1 VAFIKKFTQ
10 RGEIVIN
17 FTEDLIT
24 VPDLDFINK
33 GTVVVDGEVVPVL
46 HLEINAA
53 ENSNPRKRI
62 SEWKVISQ
70 TPRQLQIQVKFEETI
85 FLSTEGDDDLLRIT
99 INDPFLFTS

>member
-46 HLEINAA
+46 HL
-53 ENSNPRKRI
+53 
-62 SEWKVISQ
+62 
-70 TPRQLQIQVKFEETI
+70 
-85 FLSTEGDDDLLRIT
+85 
-99 INDPFLFTS
+99 